1 MHTVH
6 SLINYEYI
14 WMHFLGIIVSTMFN
28 FAKETKLFPIKIT
41 SIRGHIL
48 VVTNVTQNVKW
59 DLRRKDFPTDLFCI
73 SMARLLLSK
82 IFCFILLRVLLKLCW
97 LFFFF
102 IFGVVYLLVY
112 SYIFKMLFVVQSVR
126 ERLKVAVCSLPWWN
140 KEQPSSR
147 RLYVLKSGIAKHCEK
162 MGWGNIALLRIRRRS
177 V

>member
-1 MHTVH
+1 MSLLWIFKVTSKITLPHQWQSLMRVPRPYTLQWHLITKGITRSNHKRMHTVH
-6 SLINYEYI
+6 SMINYEYI
-14 WMHFLGIIVSTMFN
+14 WMHFLGIIVSTKFN

-73 SMARLLLSK
+73 SMAWLLLSQ

-102 IFGVVYLLVY
+102 VLVLHI
-112 SYIFKMLFVVQSVR
+112 S
-126 ERLKVAVCSLPWWN
+126 
-140 KEQPSSR
+140 
-147 RLYVLKSGIAKHCEK
+147 
-162 MGWGNIALLRIRRRS
+162 
-177 V
+177 